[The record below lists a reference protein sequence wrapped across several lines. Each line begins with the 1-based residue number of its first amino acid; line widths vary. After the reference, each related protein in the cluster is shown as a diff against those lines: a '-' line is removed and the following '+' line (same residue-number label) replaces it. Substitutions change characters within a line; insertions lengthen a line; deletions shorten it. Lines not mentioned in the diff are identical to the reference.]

1 MEFLLPTFCPRIYV
15 KCEKYLNYSS
25 RNKNVLHIIT
35 IVTDAKK
42 KDMLSTYRSY
52 TLLEKLENHT
62 YSQRAYYHLHKISLH
77 HGVLSRKGHRLL

>member
-35 IVTDAKK
+35 MVTDAKK
-42 KDMLSTYRSY
+42 EGYVIDIVRIHY
-52 TLLEKLENHT
+52 
-62 YSQRAYYHLHKISLH
+62 
-77 HGVLSRKGHRLL
+77 